1 MYELAYEQWIEITSR
16 GTSGDQVH
24 NILAAWRV
32 ERECL
37 QAENTRLREQLEEIQ
52 DDRTAR
58 YGNQITAQVRIQK
71 LKQENNHLQAEN
83 KQLLET
89 CEDLIRLIEEHGSY
103 VMRAHASRLLEART
117 VIRRTL
123 GGITGQKGRI
133 R

>member
-83 KQLLET
+83 K
-89 CEDLIRLIEEHGSY
+89 C
-103 VMRAHASRLLEART
+103 MRD
-117 VIRRTL
+117 TL
-123 GGITGQKGRI
+123 GKFVDVNNWRRVPGMIYELYVGNLHPRSLAAKALKVGKMT
-133 R
+133 